1 MKTHSAKFLQQRKF
15 CMILPLLILP
25 FITLAFWAL
34 GGGQQRP
41 AIQKDKNTGLKLDL
55 PNAHFDN
62 NQQEWDKFA
71 LYEQAKKDSLKAEET
86 RRNDPY
92 YFVSTL
98 ESHSSMDT
106 LIPDVKLNTSLSGN
120 KKYSA
125 IDEDAAFISNRI
137 DQLNAVINKPAP
149 DQPVVIS
156 NGTTRQSITTSSEI
170 SPDIDRLEK
179 LMESM
184 SNGTAD
190 DPEMQQVDGLLEK
203 ILDVQHPER
212 VTEKIREKSKQNKSQ
227 VLPVTSAAYENPVHL
242 LQGSATAS
250 SDSANSIKTNQLQF
264 PNAFYSLDGEPG
276 TEQKN
281 VNTID
286 AVVHETQTVVAGSI
300 IKMRLLSPVFIQGEW
315 LEKDQFVYGVCAV
328 NGERLTVTIQ
338 SIRDDH
344 ALYPVAL
351 SVYDLDGM
359 EGIFIPGAISRDAAK
374 QATSQSIQD
383 VQLYSMNNSLEMQA
397 AAAGMEAAKGLF
409 SKKAKLIK
417 VTVKAGYQVLLKDTN
432 QRNDN

>member
-1 MKTHSAKFLQQRKF
+1 MKIHSTKFLQQRKF
-15 CMILPLLILP
+15 YLVLPLLILP
-25 FITLAFWAL
+25 FVTLAFWAL
-34 GGGQQRP
+34 GGGQQPP
-41 AIQKDKNTGLKLDL
+41 AILKDRNAGLKLDL
-55 PNAHFDN
+55 PDANVDNA
-62 NQQEWDKFA
+62 QQEWDKFA
-71 LYEQAKKDSLKAEET
+71 LYERAKKDSLKAEEI

-98 ESHSSMDT
+98 KSSASIDT
-106 LIPDVKLNTSLSGN
+106 VIPDVRLNTNLSGN

-125 IDEDAAFISNRI
+125 IEEDAASINRRI
-137 DQLNAVINKPAP
+137 DQLNTIINRPSSDDLPSDLSRNERVDRKAVP
-149 DQPVVIS
+149 
-156 NGTTRQSITTSSEI
+156 GI
-170 SPDIDRLEK
+170 SPDVERLEE

-184 SNGTAD
+184 SDRTA
-190 DPEMQQVDGLLEK
+190 ENSEWQQVNGLLEK

-212 VTEKIREKSKQNKSQ
+212 ITEKIRERSLLNRSH
-227 VLPVTSAAYENPVHL
+227 VLPVTSAAYESPVHIM
-242 LQGSATAS
+242 QGPTAENP
-250 SDSANSIKTNQLQF
+250 DSITSTTNQSQF
-264 PNAFYSLDGEPG
+264 QNAFYDLEGESAIQ
-276 TEQKN
+276 QKN

-300 IKMRLLSPVFIQGEW
+300 IKMRLLAPVFIQGEW
-315 LEKDQFVYGVCAV
+315 LDKDQFVFGVCAI

-338 SIRDDH
+338 SIRDEH
-344 ALYPVAL
+344 ALYPVSL
-351 SVYDLDGM
+351 SVYDLDGL

-383 VQLYSMNNSLEMQA
+383 VQLYAMNNSLEMQA
-397 AAAGMEAAKGLF
+397 AAAGVEAAKGLF